1 MGRADEYQFDYLDD
15 NRRFADQVN
24 GALFQ
29 GRQVVKPDELEP
41 ADMQLVYRG
50 KEDGKRESYKTVVD
64 KIRTWRGKVIHIL
77 AIENQTYVDYHMVLR
92 NMLTECLSYQ
102 KQWKEKRA
110 VHMEAKDLRFGTD
123 AFFSG
128 MKKEE
133 KFMPVIT
140 LVVYCGMEH
149 PWDGAGCLHELL
161 EIDEELKAF
170 VTNYKL
176 NLYDCHEHDT
186 FDEYHTGLRQ
196 LFEVVRYGRDKEK
209 LQQIMEQNKETYS
222 RLDQDTR
229 ELLEVVAKIRIKEE
243 ETVMENGEKKYD
255 MCKAFVDMKLE
266 GIEEGRQEGRE
277 EGRKEGRKEGSRER
291 LVNTICIKLR
301 KNKQPQI
308 IAEELEEELSEI
320 EKVIAAQKKVGS
332 YDVEQICMAMVE

>member
-1 MGRADEYQFDYLDD
+1 M
-15 NRRFADQVN
+15 
-24 GALFQ
+24 
-29 GRQVVKPDELEP
+29 
-41 ADMQLVYRG
+41 
-50 KEDGKRESYKTVVD
+50 
-64 KIRTWRGKVIHIL
+64 
-77 AIENQTYVDYHMVLR
+77 
-92 NMLTECLSYQ
+92 
-102 KQWKEKRA
+102 
-110 VHMEAKDLRFGTD
+110 
-123 AFFSG
+123 
-128 MKKEE
+128 
-133 KFMPVIT
+133 
-140 LVVYCGMEH
+140 
-149 PWDGAGCLHELL
+149 
-161 EIDEELKAF
+161 
-170 VTNYKL
+170 YKL

-243 ETVMENGEKKYD
+243 EEVMENGEKKYD

-266 GIEEGRQEGRE
+266 GIEEGRQVGRE

-332 YDVEQICMAMVE
+332 YDVEQICMAMIE

>member
-110 VHMEAKDLRFGTD
+110 VHVEAKDLRFGTD

-133 KFMPVIT
+133 QFMPVIT

-149 PWDGAGCLHELL
+149 PWDGARCLRILAQLL
-161 EIDEELKAF
+161 
-170 VTNYKL
+170 
-176 NLYDCHEHDT
+176 
-186 FDEYHTGLRQ
+186 
-196 LFEVVRYGRDKEK
+196 
-209 LQQIMEQNKETYS
+209 
-222 RLDQDTR
+222 
-229 ELLEVVAKIRIKEE
+229 
-243 ETVMENGEKKYD
+243 
-255 MCKAFVDMKLE
+255 
-266 GIEEGRQEGRE
+266 
-277 EGRKEGRKEGSRER
+277 
-291 LVNTICIKLR
+291 
-301 KNKQPQI
+301 
-308 IAEELEEELSEI
+308 
-320 EKVIAAQKKVGS
+320 
-332 YDVEQICMAMVE
+332 

>member
-1 MGRADEYQFDYLDD
+1 M
-15 NRRFADQVN
+15 
-24 GALFQ
+24 
-29 GRQVVKPDELEP
+29 
-41 ADMQLVYRG
+41 
-50 KEDGKRESYKTVVD
+50 
-64 KIRTWRGKVIHIL
+64 IHIL
-77 AIENQTYVDYHMVLR
+77 AIENQTYVDHHMVLR

-110 VHMEAKDLRFGTD
+110 VHVEAKDLRFGTD

-149 PWDGAGCLHELL
+149 PWDGARCLHELL
-161 EIDEELKAF
+161 EIDEELKSF

-243 ETVMENGEKKYD
+243 EEVMENGEKKYD

-266 GIEEGRQEGRE
+266 GIEEGRKAGRE
-277 EGRKEGRKEGSRER
+277 EGRRYY
-291 LVNTICIKLR
+291 LVQTVCIKLR

-332 YDVEQICMAMVE
+332 YDVKQICMAMME

>member
-1 MGRADEYQFDYLDD
+1 M
-15 NRRFADQVN
+15 
-24 GALFQ
+24 
-29 GRQVVKPDELEP
+29 
-41 ADMQLVYRG
+41 
-50 KEDGKRESYKTVVD
+50 
-64 KIRTWRGKVIHIL
+64 
-77 AIENQTYVDYHMVLR
+77 
-92 NMLTECLSYQ
+92 
-102 KQWKEKRA
+102 
-110 VHMEAKDLRFGTD
+110 
-123 AFFSG
+123 
-128 MKKEE
+128 
-133 KFMPVIT
+133 
-140 LVVYCGMEH
+140 
-149 PWDGAGCLHELL
+149 
-161 EIDEELKAF
+161 
-170 VTNYKL
+170 YKL

-186 FDEYHTGLRQ
+186 FDEYHTGMRQ

-243 ETVMENGEKKYD
+243 EEDMENGEKKYD

-266 GIEEGRQEGRE
+266 GIEEGRQVGRE

-332 YDVEQICMAMVE
+332 YDVEQICMAMIE

>member
-1 MGRADEYQFDYLDD
+1 MHG
-15 NRRFADQVN
+15 
-24 GALFQ
+24 
-29 GRQVVKPDELEP
+29 
-41 ADMQLVYRG
+41 
-50 KEDGKRESYKTVVD
+50 
-64 KIRTWRGKVIHIL
+64 
-77 AIENQTYVDYHMVLR
+77 
-92 NMLTECLSYQ
+92 
-102 KQWKEKRA
+102 
-110 VHMEAKDLRFGTD
+110 
-123 AFFSG
+123 
-128 MKKEE
+128 
-133 KFMPVIT
+133 
-140 LVVYCGMEH
+140 
-149 PWDGAGCLHELL
+149 GAGCLHELL

-243 ETVMENGEKKYD
+243 EEVMENGEKKYD

-266 GIEEGRQEGRE
+266 GIEEGRI
-277 EGRKEGRKEGSRER
+277 EGSRER

-332 YDVEQICMAMVE
+332 YDVKQICMAMLE